1 MTPADLRTAY
11 ALTPSTS
18 GDTIHALRQVYGHPL
33 RLIAE
38 ACQTSERTLYARL
51 DRLGLIKSSLPGR
64 RPNHFA
70 DISKMVDY
78 FNNQEQRMKQS
89 EGTFI

>member
-1 MTPADLRTAY
+1 MTPAELRTAY
-11 ALTPSTS
+11 ALTPSTN

-51 DRLGLIKSSLPGR
+51 ERLGLIKSSRPGR
-64 RPNHFA
+64 RPNHIA
-70 DISKMVDY
+70 DVGKMVES
-78 FNNQEQRMKQS
+78 FNNH
-89 EGTFI
+89 I

>member
-1 MTPADLRTAY
+1 MTPTELRTAY

-38 ACQTSERTLYARL
+38 ACQTSEKTLYARL
-51 DRLGLIKSSLPGR
+51 DRLGLIASSRPGR
-64 RPNHFA
+64 RPNHIA
-70 DISKMVDY
+70 DASKMVVY
-78 FNNQEQRMKQS
+78 FSNHQERPRQA
-89 EGTFI
+89 EGKY

>member
-1 MTPADLRTAY
+1 MTPIELRTAY
-11 ALTPSTS
+11 NLTPSTN

-51 DRLGLIKSSLPGR
+51 DRLGLIKSSRPGR
-64 RPNHFA
+64 RPNHIA
-70 DISKMVDY
+70 DVGKMVVY
-78 FNNQEQRMKQS
+78 FNNHEQRMKQS
-89 EGTFI
+89 EGTF

>member
-1 MTPADLRTAY
+1 MTPTELRELY
-11 ALTPSTS
+11 NLTPSTN

-51 DRLGLIKSSLPGR
+51 ERLGLIKSSRPGR
-64 RPNHFA
+64 RPNHIA
-70 DISKMVDY
+70 DVGKMVES
-78 FNNQEQRMKQS
+78 FNNH
-89 EGTFI
+89 I

>member
-1 MTPADLRTAY
+1 M
-11 ALTPSTS
+11 TPSTN

-51 DRLGLIKSSLPGR
+51 DRLGLIKSSRPGR
-64 RPNHFA
+64 CPNHIA
-70 DISKMVDY
+70 DVGNMVDY
-78 FNNQEQRMKQS
+78 FNNQEQRLKQS
-89 EGTFI
+89 EGTFT

>member
-1 MTPADLRTAY
+1 MTPTELRELY
-11 ALTPSTS
+11 NLTPSTN

-51 DRLGLIKSSLPGR
+51 ERLGLIKSSRPGR
-64 RPNHFA
+64 RSNHIA
-70 DISKMVDY
+70 DASKMVVY
-78 FNNQEQRMKQS
+78 FSNHQERLKQA
-89 EGTFI
+89 EGVR